1 MTPEARIE
9 ELSAR
14 ISLAQGSPSLLVV
27 VAESDATLDE
37 ARKLL
42 VGILQRAQMRV
53 EDLGACDVDMGP
65 ARWVELT
72 HERAADAYVL
82 SAAPWGPFS
91 GGAFAGLLN
100 AEREFLR
107 RLAGPVLLVVSRD
120 TERILRQKA
129 PDFFTWAART
139 YELPAPAELVAIARK
154 LGALPDRA
162 PGVPS
167 EEPPIRFLHLSD
179 LHLRPQRVKRYDQDR
194 VLRGLVDF
202 LEQDHQ
208 RFPLDLI
215 FITGD
220 LAHSGKPEE
229 FELVVDLFQRILDV
243 TGVPPSHFFVV
254 PGNHDVDRDVGRW
267 LRRTLDKDEEAIV
280 FFEDEHAR
288 RFHTQKLEAYRV
300 ALASLLGEDR
310 TLGLGVGANA
320 VEVVTVRGA
329 RIAVA
334 SFNSAFFAQG
344 DDDHGK
350 LWLGEPNVDRAGDRI
365 ADEGAQA
372 AIALLHHPF
381 EELHELERDIIEH
394 RFERLF
400 DLVLRGHMH
409 QPKSRGIASQRGGF
423 VELAAPSAYQGS
435 PWPNGCLLGELRP
448 RSGKVR
454 ITPYMYASGADPW
467 VLDTKVF
474 PDDAKDGYT
483 HTFAV
488 PEKKRTPSVLRR
500 HLAQATEEAVEA
512 APEAVQRQVAKV
524 LGIEAPSS
532 RMPKEVAKKVA
543 RAAAAKV
550 DDPALLANVVDERR
564 MSTALSKTAAD
575 ELEAG
580 GPTRIPRSDPQF
592 LEKAL
597 GRVAEFIHRKVSGK
611 VAKDAAREEM
621 LVQLIATALS
631 HIVDGPVSVE
641 RLLPDA
647 GRPHIVIGAPND
659 TPAIRSIIGVHL
671 VSKLGD
677 WALSDVPEKRL
688 ERLDLHLESGHAE
701 HGALVE
707 VYTGEGDAVPRIER
721 TKTPSGQNV
730 LVLHLFW

>member
-14 ISLAQGSPSLLVV
+14 LSLAQGSPSLLVV

-37 ARKLL
+37 ARGLL
-42 VGILQRAQMRV
+42 VGILRKAPMRV
-53 EDLGACDVDMGP
+53 EDLGACDVDTGP
-65 ARWVELT
+65 ARWAELT
-72 HERAADAYVL
+72 HEHEADAYVL

-107 RLAGPVLLVVSRD
+107 RLAGPVLLVVSRE

-154 LGALPDRA
+154 VGALPERA
-162 PGVPS
+162 AGDAA
-167 EEPPIRFLHLSD
+167 EEPPVRFLHLSD

-202 LEQDHQ
+202 LAQDRE
-208 RFPLDLI
+208 RFPLDLV
-215 FITGD
+215 FVTGD
-220 LAHSGKPEE
+220 LAHSGKPDE

-243 TGVPPSHFFVV
+243 TGVAPAHFFVV

-267 LRRTLDKDEEAIV
+267 LRRTLDKDEEAIT

-288 RFHTQKLEAYRV
+288 RFHTQKLEAYRQ
-300 ALASLLGEDR
+300 ALGSLLGEDR
-310 TLGLGVGANA
+310 ALGLGVGANA

-344 DDDHGK
+344 DDDQGK
-350 LWLGEPNVDRAGDRI
+350 LWLGEPNIDRAGDRI
-365 ADEGAQA
+365 ADEGARA

-381 EELHELERDIIEH
+381 EALHELERDVIEH
-394 RFERLF
+394 RFERVF
-400 DLVLRGHMH
+400 DIVLRGHMH
-409 QPKSRGIASQRGGF
+409 QQKSRGIASQRGGF

-435 PWPNGCLLGELRP
+435 PWPNGCLLGELFP
-448 RSGKVR
+448 RAGKVR
-454 ITPYMYASGADPW
+454 ITPYAYASGADPW
-467 VLDTKVF
+467 VLDTRVF

-483 HTFAV
+483 HTFSV
-488 PEKKRTPSVLRR
+488 PGKKRTPSVLRR
-500 HLAQATEEAVEA
+500 HLAQAAEEAVEA

-532 RMPKEVAKKVA
+532 RMSKEVAKKVA

-550 DDPALLANVVDERR
+550 DDPAMLANVVDEQR

-597 GRVAEFIHRKVSGK
+597 SRVAEFIHHKVRGK
-611 VAKDAAREEM
+611 VAKSAAREEI
-621 LVQLIATALS
+621 LAQLIAAALG
-631 HIVDGPVSVE
+631 HVVDGPVSVQP
-641 RLLPDA
+641 LLSDGTRPDILIGSLNEAPAVRSVVEVKLARKASGNLHDA
-647 GRPHIVIGAPND
+647 G
-659 TPAIRSIIGVHL
+659 L
-671 VSKLGD
+671 MQ
-677 WALSDVPEKRL
+677 
-688 ERLDLHLESGHAE
+688 LDRYLKSVEAA
-701 HGALVE
+701 HGAFVLVH
-707 VYTGEGDAVPRIER
+707 TGESEKEPCIEH
-721 TKTPSGQNV
+721 TKTPTGREI

>member
-14 ISLAQGSPSLLVV
+14 LSLAQGSPSLLVV

-37 ARKLL
+37 ARGLL
-42 VGILQRAQMRV
+42 VGILQRAPMHM

-107 RLAGPVLLVVSRD
+107 RLAGPVLLVVSRE

-139 YELPAPAELVAIARK
+139 YELPAPAELVAMARK
-154 LGALPDRA
+154 LGALPERA

-167 EEPPIRFLHLSD
+167 EEPPLRFLHLSD

-202 LEQDHQ
+202 LAQDRA

-215 FITGD
+215 FVTGD
-220 LAHSGKPEE
+220 LAHSGKPDE
-229 FELVVDLFQRILDV
+229 FALVVDLFEHLLEV
-243 TGVPPSHFFVV
+243 TGVAPSHFFVV

-267 LRRTLDKDEEAIV
+267 LRRTLDKDEEAIA

-288 RFHTQKLEAYRV
+288 RFHMQKLEAYRA
-300 ALASLLGEDR
+300 ALAPLLGQDR
-310 TLGLGVGANA
+310 ALGLGVGAHA
-320 VEVVTVRGA
+320 VEVVTVRGV

-350 LWLGEPNVDRAGDRI
+350 LWLGEPNVDRASDRI
-365 ADEGAQA
+365 TDEGARA
-372 AIALLHHPF
+372 AIALMHHPF

-454 ITPYMYASGADPW
+454 ITPYTYASGADPW

-474 PDDAKDGYT
+474 PDDAKDGYA
-483 HTFAV
+483 HTFGV
-488 PEKKRTPSVLRR
+488 PEKKRTPSTLRR
-500 HLAQATEEAVEA
+500 HLARATEEAVEA
-512 APEAVQRQVAKV
+512 APEAVQRQVAKE

-532 RMPKEVAKKVA
+532 RMSKAVAKKVA

-575 ELEAG
+575 ELEAEG
-580 GPTRIPRSDPQF
+580 STRIPRSDPHF

-597 GRVAEFIHRKVSGK
+597 GRVAEFIHRKLRGK

-631 HIVDGPVSVE
+631 HVVDGPVSVE
-641 RLLPDA
+641 RSFPEATRPD
-647 GRPHIVIGAPND
+647 IFIGNPND
-659 TPAIRSIIGVHL
+659 VPAIRSIIEVHL
-671 VSKLGD
+671 LRRIGD
-677 WALSDVPEKRL
+677 ALPKQFEQI
-688 ERLDLHLESGHAE
+688 ERCLQSGEVA
-701 HGALVE
+701 HGALV
-707 VYTGEGDAVPRIER
+707 VVHTGEGDEEARIEHE
-721 TKTPSGQNV
+721 KTAAGREV

>member
-1 MTPEARIE
+1 MTPEARLE

-14 ISLAQGSPSLLVV
+14 LSLAQGSPSLLVV
-27 VAESDATLDE
+27 VAESDVTLDE
-37 ARKLL
+37 ARGLL
-42 VGILQRAQMRV
+42 VGILRRAPMRV
-53 EDLGACDVDMGP
+53 EDLGACDVDTGP
-65 ARWVELT
+65 ARWVEFT
-72 HERAADAYVL
+72 HEREADAYVL

-107 RLAGPVLLVVSRD
+107 RLAGPVLLVVSRE

-139 YELPAPAELVAIARK
+139 YELPAPGELASIARK
-154 LGALPDRA
+154 LGVLPDRA
-162 PGVPS
+162 AGVPS
-167 EEPPIRFLHLSD
+167 EEAPIRFLHLSD

-202 LEQDHQ
+202 LERDHD
-208 RFPLDLI
+208 RFPLDLV
-215 FITGD
+215 FVTGD
-220 LAHSGKPEE
+220 LAHSGKPDE
-229 FELVVDLFQRILDV
+229 FELVVDLFHRILDV

-267 LRRTLDKDEEAIV
+267 LRRTLDKDEDAIA
-280 FFEDEHAR
+280 FFEEEQAR
-288 RFHTQKLEAYRV
+288 RFHAQKLEAYRE
-300 ALASLLGEDR
+300 ALAPLLGEDR
-310 TLGLGVGANA
+310 TLGLGVGAKA

-329 RIAVA
+329 KIAVA

-365 ADEGAQA
+365 ADEDAQA

-381 EELHELERDIIEH
+381 EELHELERDIVEH

-448 RSGKVR
+448 RTGKVR

-467 VLDTKVF
+467 VLDAKVF
-474 PDDAKDGYT
+474 PDDAKDGYA
-483 HTFAV
+483 HTFGI

-532 RMPKEVAKKVA
+532 RMSKEVTKRVAK
-543 RAAAAKV
+543 AAAAKV

-580 GPTRIPRSDPQF
+580 GPTRIPRSDPHF

-597 GRVAEFIHRKVSGK
+597 GRVAEFIHRKVRGK
-611 VAKDAAREEM
+611 VGKDAARAEM
-621 LVQLIATALS
+621 LEQLIATALG
-631 HIVDGPVSVE
+631 HVVDGPVSLQP
-641 RLLPDA
+641 LLLDNTRPD
-647 GRPHIVIGAPND
+647 ILIGTLNEAP
-659 TPAIRSIIGVHL
+659 AARSFIEVKL
-671 VSKLGD
+671 VRKD
-677 WALSDVPEKRL
+677 FVRL
-688 ERLDLHLESGHAE
+688 EKAWLLQLDRYFEAVQAA
-701 HGALVE
+701 HGALVVVHSDE
-707 VYTGEGDAVPRIER
+707 CDEEPRIEHA
-721 TKTPSGQNV
+721 KTPAGREV